1 MTFADINTW
10 ADFEGALEPLGKKAK
25 GDAFEELTYWFFR
38 LNEVH
43 ASQYDEVWRWSDVPE
58 RVKEALNLP
67 DQDLGIDLLLQ
78 KGSEYHAVQC
88 KYHTNRHANVTF
100 REVATFLSVLESND
114 LISLGYICSS
124 ANGLSANFQKVSQNT
139 KQVQRVLSRLNY
151 SEHSKE

>member
-1 MTFADINTW
+1 MLLEMVQCTCLNCNMTFTDINTW

-78 KGSEYHAVQC
+78 NLPTRKS
-88 KYHTNRHANVTF
+88 
-100 REVATFLSVLESND
+100 
-114 LISLGYICSS
+114 
-124 ANGLSANFQKVSQNT
+124 
-139 KQVQRVLSRLNY
+139 
-151 SEHSKE
+151 